1 MCLFSVTVP
10 SSGVAGLYDSL
21 IPGFL
26 GNLHTVLHSG
36 CISCLCHF
44 THAHSPSTGNTS
56 PVPSQPTFP
65 HPALRARPSGSPLW
79 AGVPATLLCTLN
91 IIIQLLPFSLALEP
105 VFSDPTCCRLFETD
119 SFFFFQIIYS
129 PNKYLW
135 IGLSYNPLHKSW
147 PCPFSLKGNKIENR
161 KSQKIG

>member
-1 MCLFSVTVP
+1 MHSPVSSYLGCFLLISRVNTGVHVSFFSYGFLEYVP

-26 GNLHTVLHSG
+26 GNLHTVLHSS

-44 THAHSPSTGNTS
+44 TPAHSPSTGNTS

-65 HPALRARPSGSPLW
+65 HPALRAHSSGSPLW
-79 AGVPATLLCTLN
+79 AGVPATLLCALN
-91 IIIQLLPFSLALEP
+91 IITHLPPFSLAMEP

-119 SFFFFQIIYS
+119 SFFFF
-129 PNKYLW
+129 
-135 IGLSYNPLHKSW
+135 
-147 PCPFSLKGNKIENR
+147 FFR
-161 KSQKIG
+161 